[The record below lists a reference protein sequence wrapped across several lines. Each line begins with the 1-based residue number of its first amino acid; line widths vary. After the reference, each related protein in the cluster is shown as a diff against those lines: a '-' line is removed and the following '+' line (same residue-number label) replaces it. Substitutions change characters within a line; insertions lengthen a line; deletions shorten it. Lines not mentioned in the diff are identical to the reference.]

1 MSKSFFKGAVTAL
14 PIIFGYFFI
23 GFAAGALAARVGMS
37 VLEVSL
43 LSLLVF
49 AGSAQFIFAP
59 LYAGSAIVLIFTIFL
74 LNLRHFLYSLAFLPY
89 VRRLSI
95 KSRFFIGAQLTDETF
110 GFATSFLKSPLEKPY
125 WMFGLNLSS
134 YLSWVSGNTAGAW
147 IGSNI
152 ESANIFGVEFGFAA
166 MFAGL
171 LTMQFIN
178 AKKLFSLI
186 AVIILAAI
194 VMVTLEVLYPNP
206 ANIVITT
213 VFVAT
218 LGMFLEGFLQKKEDE
233 LKN

>member
-1 MSKSFFKGAVTAL
+1 MQV
-14 PIIFGYFFI
+14 
-23 GFAAGALAARVGMS
+23 
-37 VLEVSL
+37 
-43 LSLLVF
+43 
-49 AGSAQFIFAP
+49 
-59 LYAGSAIVLIFTIFL
+59 
-74 LNLRHFLYSLAFLPY
+74 FLYSLAFLPY

-110 GFATSFLKSPLEKPY
+110 GFASSFLKSPLEKPY

-134 YLSWVSGNTAGAW
+134 YLSWVLGNTVGAW
-147 IGSNI
+147 IGSSV
-152 ESANIFGVEFGFAA
+152 ERANIFGVEFGFAA

-186 AVIILAAI
+186 TVIILAAV
-194 VMVTLEVLYPNP
+194 VMVALEVLYPNP

-213 VFVAT
+213 IVVAT

>member
-1 MSKSFFKGAVTAL
+1 M
-14 PIIFGYFFI
+14 
-23 GFAAGALAARVGMS
+23 
-37 VLEVSL
+37 
-43 LSLLVF
+43 
-49 AGSAQFIFAP
+49 
-59 LYAGSAIVLIFTIFL
+59 
-74 LNLRHFLYSLAFLPY
+74 PY

>member
-23 GFAAGALAARVGMS
+23 GFAAGALAARAGMS

-110 GFATSFLKSPLEKPY
+110 GFASSFLKSPLEKPY

-134 YLSWVSGNTAGAW
+134 YLSWVLGNTVGAW
-147 IGSNI
+147 IGSSV
-152 ESANIFGVEFGFAA
+152 ERANIFGVEFGFAA

-186 AVIILAAI
+186 TVIILAAV
-194 VMVTLEVLYPNP
+194 VMVALEVLYPNP

-213 VFVAT
+213 IVVAT
-218 LGMFLEGFLQKKEDE
+218 AGMFLEGFLQKKEDE